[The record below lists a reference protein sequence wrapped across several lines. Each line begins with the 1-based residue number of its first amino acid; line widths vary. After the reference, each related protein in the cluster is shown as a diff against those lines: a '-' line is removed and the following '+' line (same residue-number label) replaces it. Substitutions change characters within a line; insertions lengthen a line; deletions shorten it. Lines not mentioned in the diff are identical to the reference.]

1 MAEENRAG
9 ESRARESRAGDSSAE
24 TSQNPTPAAEP
35 PAAELAPPL
44 QMEPEPVPTPEPT
57 PEPEPSGLPEPPQP
71 EPPQPEPP
79 QTETAP
85 SPGLDPSIAA
95 TITVP
100 PLEGADAADGEGGE
114 WALLSGKLQDWLAS
128 GELQRLWQQA
138 RTPLTALLA
147 VVAVALVLRLY
158 ASLLGALNGL
168 PLVPGLLELVGVI
181 WLLRQGLPK
190 LLRSSERRELVAGLK
205 QRWESFLGGD

>member
-1 MAEENRAG
+1 MAEENK
-9 ESRARESRAGDSSAE
+9 AE
-24 TSQNPTPAAEP
+24 TSQEPMPQAEPAPVEPSPTPSMGAE
-35 PAAELAPPL
+35 A
-44 QMEPEPVPTPEPT
+44 
-57 PEPEPSGLPEPPQP
+57 EPSGTPPEPPQP
-71 EPPQPEPP
+71 ELAQKEQAPPAAPAAAAMDPP
-79 QTETAP
+79 ATSPALAP
-85 SPGLDPSIAA
+85 SPALDPSIAA

-147 VVAVALVLRLY
+147 VVAVVLVLRLY

-181 WLLRQGLPK
+181 WVVREGLPK

-205 QRWESFLGGD
+205 QRWESFLGGG

>member
-1 MAEENRAG
+1 MAEENK
-9 ESRARESRAGDSSAE
+9 AE
-24 TSQNPTPAAEP
+24 TSPHAPGRPAAVEPSPTPSMGAE
-35 PAAELAPPL
+35 A
-44 QMEPEPVPTPEPT
+44 
-57 PEPEPSGLPEPPQP
+57 EPSGTPPQPPQP
-71 EPPQPEPP
+71 ELAQPDLAQKEQAPPATPAAAPAAAPVEPP
-79 QTETAP
+79 ATSPPPAP
-85 SPGLDPSIAA
+85 SPALDPSIAA

-128 GELQRLWQQA
+128 GELQRIWQQA

-147 VVAVALVLRLY
+147 LVAVVLVLRLY

-181 WLLRQGLPK
+181 WVVRQGLPK

-205 QRWESFLGGD
+205 QRWESFLGSS

>member
-1 MAEENRAG
+1 MAEENK
-9 ESRARESRAGDSSAE
+9 AE
-24 TSQNPTPAAEP
+24 TSPTPSMGAE
-35 PAAELAPPL
+35 A
-44 QMEPEPVPTPEPT
+44 
-57 PEPEPSGLPEPPQP
+57 EPSGTPPQPPQP
-71 EPPQPEPP
+71 ELAQPDLAQKEQAPAATPAAAPAAAPVEPP
-79 QTETAP
+79 ATSPPPAP
-85 SPGLDPSIAA
+85 SPALDPSIAA

-100 PLEGADAADGEGGE
+100 PLEGADAADAEGGE

-128 GELQRLWQQA
+128 GELQRIWQQA

-147 VVAVALVLRLY
+147 LVAVVLVLRLY

-181 WLLRQGLPK
+181 WVVRQGLPK

-205 QRWESFLGGD
+205 QRWESFLGSS